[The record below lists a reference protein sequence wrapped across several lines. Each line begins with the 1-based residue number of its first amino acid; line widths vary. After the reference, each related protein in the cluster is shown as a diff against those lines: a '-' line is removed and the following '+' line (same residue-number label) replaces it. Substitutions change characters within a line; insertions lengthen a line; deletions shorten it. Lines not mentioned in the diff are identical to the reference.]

1 MSQTNETKEVSESQK
16 KNWSPQRVA
25 YYASLRSSYHENNKC
40 STLAML
46 NLSTAGIGVMITISN
61 FFTFISLYHAVF
73 FALSCLFFLI
83 TIILTIHTFNS
94 NTDYINIL
102 INDCISEEEDK
113 FKCDMCRM
121 KKSLGRLDKV
131 SGFTFSISIVLAIT
145 FSFISIYTKYVQTTG
160 GH

>member
-1 MSQTNETKEVSESQK
+1 MFNSGNAKSIYGRYWG
-16 KNWSPQRVA
+16 ND
-25 YYASLRSSYHENNKC
+25 YYQQFFYIHIFIPC
-40 STLAML
+40 S
-46 NLSTAGIGVMITISN
+46 V
-61 FFTFISLYHAVF
+61 